1 MSGKRAVND
10 KIQNHI
16 KQFLPEMIAVR
27 HDLHAHPELAYEE
40 KRTSGI
46 VAGLLEKW
54 GYEVTRGV
62 GKTGVVATLRVG
74 NSKKTIGIRADMDAL
89 PIHEQTNLAY
99 ASKTEGVMH
108 ACGHDGHTT
117 ILLTT
122 ARYLAETKNF
132 NGTVYLVFQP
142 AEEDLG
148 GAKAMID
155 DGLFERF
162 PCDAVYGLHNW
173 PGLPVGTFCFISGPA
188 MASVDTVYI
197 TIKGR
202 GGHGAVPDRA
212 VDPIVA
218 ASSVVMAL
226 QTIVSRNI
234 SPFQTAVVTVGLFQ
248 GGSASNIIP
257 DSVRLELTVRA
268 FSQEVRTL
276 LEEHICTLV
285 RAQAASYGARAEIVY
300 EHGYPVLVNH
310 KAETAFVQKVAEN
323 LVGKKRV
330 IGNTPPKT
338 PSEDF
343 AFMLEKRPGSYL
355 FLGNG
360 DSLELHNPNYVF
372 NDEIISVGAGLWGAL
387 VESYLRD

>member
-40 KRTSGI
+40 KRTSDI

-117 ILLTT
+117 ILLTA

-132 NGTVYLVFQP
+132 DGTVHLIFQP
-142 AEEDLG
+142 AEEGLG

-155 DGLFERF
+155 DGLFEKF

-173 PGLPVGTFCFISGPA
+173 PGLPAGTFCFISGPA

-197 TIKGR
+197 TIEGR
-202 GGHGAVPDRA
+202 GGHGAIPEKT

-234 SPFQTAVVTVGLFQ
+234 SPFQPAVVTVGLFQ

-257 DSVRLELTVRA
+257 DSVKLELTVRA
-268 FSQEVRTL
+268 FSQEVRAL
-276 LEEHICTLV
+276 LEERICTLV
-285 RAQAASYGARAEIVY
+285 RAQAASYGARADIVY

-323 LVGKKRV
+323 LVGKKQV
-330 IGNTPPKT
+330 IGNALPQT

-360 DSLELHNPNYVF
+360 DSLGLHNPNYVF
-372 NDEIISVGAGLWGAL
+372 NDDIISVGAGLWGAL